1 MATEAIVTG
10 QKQRHLSRL
19 VDMWIAPGLNPTNI
33 EILTKLKTAEDRQFS
48 KNMAVTGKMFD
59 EDKRDRSREESHLI
73 GIRFDLWKPTREAR
87 ERALAAIQRRRA
99 KELRDQKKQALAL
112 SPDEKAL
119 LEEEQTAD
127 ALMNAEEQDV
137 DKSRLVLKMFR
148 TTGNSIRWRGSIEEL
163 SASEIHQSLGSR
175 AALASFA
182 VVLAEHEYVT
192 HIHQCRRF
200 LRLPPS
206 YSFAYYQEASDR
218 IWYIDLLCH
227 WVSLGIDYRITAQGQ
242 TIGVID
248 GHLLA
253 LGVNSRIRVN
263 EPALAEDARFM
274 DLLSLFAASIGFHR
288 RIRGNIR
295 RRLRAIRQGKSVHI
309 VDDDEMWLLK
319 NPRRMAR

>member
-1 MATEAIVTG
+1 MATEAIVSG
-10 QKQRHLSRL
+10 QKQRNLTRL

-48 KNMAVTGKMFD
+48 KNMAVTGKVFD
-59 EDKRDRSREESHLI
+59 ENKRERSREESHLI
-73 GIRFDLWKPTREAR
+73 GIRFDLWKPTRETR

-99 KELRDQKKQALAL
+99 KELRDQKKQSSAL
-112 SPDEKAL
+112 SPEEKAL
-119 LEEEQTAD
+119 LAEEQAAD
-127 ALMNAEEQDV
+127 VLMNAEEKDV
-137 DKSRLVLKMFR
+137 DKARLVLKLFR

-163 SASEIHQSLGSR
+163 TCNEIHQSMGSR
-175 AALASFA
+175 ATLASFA

-206 YSFAYYQEASDR
+206 YSFAYYQEGSDR
-218 IWYIDLLCH
+218 IWYIDLLCR
-227 WVSLGIDYRITAQGQ
+227 WVSLGVDYRITAQGR
-242 TIGVID
+242 TVGLID

-253 LGVNSRIRVN
+253 LGVNSRVRVD

-274 DLLSLFAASIGFHR
+274 DLLSLFAASVGFHR
-288 RIRGNIR
+288 RIRSNIR
-295 RRLRAIRQGKSVHI
+295 RRVKAVREGKPVHV